1 MPVFESFM
9 TINSKRPTIPMPDE
23 YDFII
28 GRHAV
33 SIVGY
38 SLPYQQF
45 LIKNSFVSDW
55 CENGHCWMPFDY
67 FNQYVFEKWIFDI
80 PEL

>member
-9 TINSKRPTIPMPDE
+9 TINSKRPTIP
-23 YDFII
+23 
-28 GRHAV
+28 GGHAV

-55 CENGHCWMPFDY
+55 GENGYCWMPFDY